1 MHPSTVLFQDQIQP
15 VILPVCDHYAGSEK
29 LMRKSIALQQ
39 ELGGIF
45 DITLDCE
52 DGAAAGNESHHAK
65 LVATLVNST
74 DNHYQRLGVRVHDVH
89 HPAFEQDLELILS
102 ACADK
107 LAYLVLPK
115 INNAAELLAALQR
128 INHFGKRTDSQL
140 IPVHVLIETHGALA
154 EVQQI
159 AALPQVECLS
169 FGLMDFVSSHFGAI
183 PATAMRSPGQFT
195 HPLVLRAKL
204 EIAAA
209 CHHYGKVASHNVSTE
224 IRDVSVVTNDAHR
237 AASECGYTRMWSIH
251 PDQIRPIIQAF
262 SPSDNEI
269 QDATAILTQAKNQAW
284 GPIQWQGQL
293 HDRAS
298 YRYYWTI
305 LRRAQSGS
313 FVLPAA
319 AQELL

>member
-1 MHPSTVLFQDQIQP
+1 
-15 VILPVCDHYAGSEK
+15 
-29 LMRKSIALQQ
+29 MRKSIALQQ

-52 DGAAAGNESHHAK
+52 DGAAAGNESYHAK

-74 DNHYQRLGVRVHDVH
+74 DNQYQRLGVRVHDVH
-89 HPAFEQDLELILS
+89 HSAFAQDLEIILPE
-102 ACADK
+102 CADK

-115 INNAAELLAALQR
+115 INNVAELQTALRR
-128 INHFGKRTDSQL
+128 INHVGKRTDGQL

-183 PATAMRSPGQFT
+183 PASAMRSPGQFS
-195 HPLVLRAKL
+195 HPLILRAKL

-209 CHHYGKVASHNVSTE
+209 CHRYGKVASHNVTTE
-224 IRDVSVVTNDAHR
+224 IKDTSIVANDAHR

-251 PDQIRPIIQAF
+251 PDQIRPVIAAF
-262 SPSDNEI
+262 SPNENHI
-269 QDATAILTQAKNQAW
+269 QDAIDILSMAKKQDW

-305 LRRAQSGS
+305 LRRAQSGQ
-313 FVLPAA
+313 VALPAA

>member
-1 MHPSTVLFQDQIQP
+1 MHPSTVLFQDQTLP

-39 ELGGIF
+39 ELGGVF

-52 DGAAAGNESHHAK
+52 DGAAAGNEINHAN
-65 LVATLVNST
+65 LVTSLVNGT

-89 HPAFEQDLELILS
+89 HPAFEQDLEIILP

-115 INNAAELLAALQR
+115 INNVAELQTALQR
-128 INHFGKRTDSQL
+128 INHVGKRTDGQPV
-140 IPVHVLIETHGALA
+140 PVHVLIESHGALA

-169 FGLMDFVSSHFGAI
+169 FGLMDFVSAHFGAI
-183 PATAMRSPGQFT
+183 PASAMRSPGQFS

-209 CHHYGKVASHNVSTE
+209 CHRYGKVASHNVTTE
-224 IRDVSVVTNDAHR
+224 IKDASVVANDAHR

-251 PDQIRPIIQAF
+251 PDQIRPIIEAF
-262 SPSDNEI
+262 TPDENDI
-269 QDATAILTQAKNQAW
+269 HDAIGILGQAKKQDW

-305 LRRAQSGS
+305 LKRAQSGS

-319 AQELL
+319 TQELI

>member
-1 MHPSTVLFQDQIQP
+1 
-15 VILPVCDHYAGSEK
+15 
-29 LMRKSIALQQ
+29 MRKSIALQQ
-39 ELGGIF
+39 ELGGSF

-52 DGAAAGNESHHAK
+52 DGAATGNESDHAK
-65 LVATLVNST
+65 LVTTLVDSK
-74 DNHYQRLGVRVHDVH
+74 DNQYQRLGVRVHDIH
-89 HPAFEQDLELILS
+89 HPAFEQDLEIILP

-115 INNAAELLAALQR
+115 INSTAELQNALLR
-128 INHFGKRTDSQL
+128 INHFGKRTDGQT

-159 AALPQVECLS
+159 AALPQIECLS
-169 FGLMDFVSSHFGAI
+169 FGLMDFVSSHYGAI
-183 PATAMRSPGQFT
+183 PADAMRSPGQFT

-204 EIAAA
+204 DIAAA
-209 CHHYGKVASHNVSTE
+209 CHRHGKVASHNVTTE
-224 IRDVSVVTNDAHR
+224 IKDVAVVASDAHR
-237 AASECGYTRMWSIH
+237 AAKECGYTRMWSIH
-251 PDQIRPIIQAF
+251 PDQIGPIIQAF
-262 SPSDNEI
+262 TPDEKDI
-269 QDATAILTQAKNQAW
+269 HDAIAILGKAKNQDW

-298 YRYYWTI
+298 YRYYWTV

-319 AQELL
+319 AQEFI

>member
-1 MHPSTVLFQDQIQP
+1 
-15 VILPVCDHYAGSEK
+15 
-29 LMRKSIALQQ
+29 MRKSIALQQ
-39 ELGGIF
+39 ELGGVF

-52 DGAAAGNESHHAK
+52 DGAAAGNEIDHAN
-65 LVATLVNST
+65 LVTSLVNSA

-89 HPAFEQDLELILS
+89 HPAFEQDLEIILP
-102 ACADK
+102 ACADR

-115 INNAAELLAALQR
+115 INNVAELQTALQR
-128 INHFGKRTDSQL
+128 INHFGKRTDGQL
-140 IPVHVLIETHGALA
+140 IPVHVLIESHGALA

-169 FGLMDFVSSHFGAI
+169 FGLMDFVSAHFGAI
-183 PATAMRSPGQFT
+183 PASAMRSPGQFS

-209 CHHYGKVASHNVSTE
+209 CHRYGKVASHNVTTE
-224 IRDVSVVTNDAHR
+224 IKDASVVANDAHR

-251 PDQIRPIIQAF
+251 PDQIRPIIEAF
-262 SPSDNEI
+262 TPDENDI
-269 QDATAILTQAKNQAW
+269 HDAIGILGQAKKQDW

-305 LRRAQSGS
+305 LKRAQSGS

-319 AQELL
+319 TQELI

>member
-1 MHPSTVLFQDQIQP
+1 
-15 VILPVCDHYAGSEK
+15 
-29 LMRKSIALQQ
+29 MRKSIALQQ
-39 ELGGIF
+39 ELGGVF

-52 DGAAAGNESHHAK
+52 DGAAAGNEINHAN
-65 LVATLVNST
+65 LVTSLVNGT

-89 HPAFEQDLELILS
+89 HPAFEQDLEIILP

-115 INNAAELLAALQR
+115 INNVAELQTALQR
-128 INHFGKRTDSQL
+128 INHVGKRTDGQPV
-140 IPVHVLIETHGALA
+140 PVHVLIESHGALA

-169 FGLMDFVSSHFGAI
+169 FGLMDFVSAHFGAI
-183 PATAMRSPGQFT
+183 PASAMRSPGQFS

-209 CHHYGKVASHNVSTE
+209 CHRYGKVASHNVTTE
-224 IRDVSVVTNDAHR
+224 IKDASVVANDAHR

-251 PDQIRPIIQAF
+251 PDQIRPIIEAF
-262 SPSDNEI
+262 TPDENDI
-269 QDATAILTQAKNQAW
+269 HDAIGILGQAKKQDW

-305 LRRAQSGS
+305 LKRAQSGS

-319 AQELL
+319 TQELI

>member
-1 MHPSTVLFQDQIQP
+1 
-15 VILPVCDHYAGSEK
+15 
-29 LMRKSIALQQ
+29 MRKSIALQQ
-39 ELGGIF
+39 ELGGVF

-52 DGAAAGNESHHAK
+52 DGAAAGNEINHAN
-65 LVATLVNST
+65 LVTSLVNST

-89 HPAFEQDLELILS
+89 HPAFEQDLEIILP

-115 INNAAELLAALQR
+115 INNVAELQTALQR
-128 INHFGKRTDSQL
+128 INHVGKRTDGQL
-140 IPVHVLIETHGALA
+140 IPVHVLIESHGALA

-169 FGLMDFVSSHFGAI
+169 FGLMDFVSAHFGAI
-183 PATAMRSPGQFT
+183 PASAMRSPGQFS

-209 CHHYGKVASHNVSTE
+209 CHRYGKVASHNVTTE
-224 IRDVSVVTNDAHR
+224 IKDASVVANDAHR

-251 PDQIRPIIQAF
+251 PDQIRPIIETF
-262 SPSDNEI
+262 TPDENDI
-269 QDATAILTQAKNQAW
+269 HDAIGILSQAKKQDW

-305 LRRAQSGS
+305 LKRAQSGS

-319 AQELL
+319 TQELI

>member
-1 MHPSTVLFQDQIQP
+1 M
-15 VILPVCDHYAGSEK
+15 C
-29 LMRKSIALQQ
+29 KSIALQQ

-52 DGAAAGNESHHAK
+52 DGAAAGNEIAHAK
-65 LVATLVNST
+65 LVAALVASS
-74 DNHYQRLGVRVHDVH
+74 DNLYQRLGARVHDVH
-89 HPAFEQDLELILS
+89 HAAFEQDLELILPT
-102 ACADK
+102 CADA

-115 INNAAELLAALQR
+115 INNTAELQAALQR
-128 INHFGKRTDSQL
+128 INHFGKKSNGQL

-183 PATAMRSPGQFT
+183 PASAMRSPGQFN

-209 CHHYGKVASHNVSTE
+209 CHRYGKVASHNVSTE
-224 IRDVSVVTNDAHR
+224 IIDVNVVANDARR

-251 PDQIRPIIQAF
+251 PDQIRPVIEAF
-262 SPSDNEI
+262 SPSENEI
-269 QDATAILTQAKNQAW
+269 LDAVAILTQAKNQAW
-284 GPIQWQGQL
+284 GPTQWQGQL

-305 LRRAQSGS
+305 LKRAQSGP

>member
-1 MHPSTVLFQDQIQP
+1 
-15 VILPVCDHYAGSEK
+15 
-29 LMRKSIALQQ
+29 MRKSIALQQ
-39 ELGGIF
+39 ELGGVF

-52 DGAAAGNESHHAK
+52 DGAAAGNEINHAN
-65 LVATLVNST
+65 LVTNLVNSP

-89 HPAFEQDLELILS
+89 HPAFEQDLEIILP

-115 INNAAELLAALQR
+115 INSTAELQAALHR
-128 INHFGKRTDSQL
+128 INYFGKKSNGHL

-183 PATAMRSPGQFT
+183 PASAMRAPGQFS

-209 CHHYGKVASHNVSTE
+209 CHRYGKVASHNVTTE
-224 IRDVSVVTNDAHR
+224 IRDTSVVVDDARR

-251 PDQIRPIIQAF
+251 PDQIHPVIKAF
-262 SPSDNEI
+262 SPSDNDI
-269 QDATAILTQAKNQAW
+269 QDAINILNQAKKQNW
-284 GPIQWQGQL
+284 GPIQWQGEL

-305 LRRAQSGS
+305 LRRAQSGQ
-313 FVLPAA
+313 VALPAA

>member
-1 MHPSTVLFQDQIQP
+1 MHPSTVLFQDQIEP

-39 ELGGIF
+39 ELGGVF

-52 DGAAAGNESHHAK
+52 DGAAAGNESHHAN
-65 LVATLVNST
+65 LVTSLVNST

-89 HPAFEQDLELILS
+89 HPAFEQDLEIILPAS
-102 ACADK
+102 ADK
-107 LAYLVLPK
+107 LAYVVLPK
-115 INNAAELLAALQR
+115 INNVAELQTALRR
-128 INHFGKRTDSQL
+128 ISHFGKRTDGRL

-183 PATAMRSPGQFT
+183 PASAMRSPGQFS

-209 CHHYGKVASHNVSTE
+209 CHRYGKVASHNVTTE
-224 IRDVSVVTNDAHR
+224 IKDTSVVANDAHR

-251 PDQIRPIIQAF
+251 PDQIRPVIQAF
-262 SPSDNEI
+262 SPSENHI
-269 QDATAILTQAKNQAW
+269 QDAIDILTQAKKQAW

-305 LRRAQSGS
+305 LRRAQSGQIA
-313 FVLPAA
+313 LPAA